1 LDQFNTLVAE
11 LEVRVDTLSQ
21 EQELANQLEN
31 DLQQQIDNTLARI
44 QSLKDELNNDNRQL
58 DAKQNE
64 YNLTKSLVDNLEG
77 FPESIRFLRKNANWK
92 RQYPLF
98 SDILFCK
105 EEYRVAI
112 ENYLEP
118 VMNHYVVQQQE
129 EAVQAIRLLNDA
141 SRGRA

>member
-1 LDQFNTLVAE
+1 
-11 LEVRVDTLSQ
+11 
-21 EQELANQLEN
+21 
-31 DLQQQIDNTLARI
+31 
-44 QSLKDELNNDNRQL
+44 
-58 DAKQNE
+58 
-64 YNLTKSLVDNLEG
+64 
-77 FPESIRFLRKNANWK
+77 IRFLRKNANWK

-141 SRGRA
+141 SRGRANFFVLEAVEHLPVPKPTPAPNDQLIPALDIISIESQYLPLCRILLNNVYLLKSADEKEIESTLPP